1 MNDFKNSVKG
11 VMSVFLILF
20 VGLISYIAYSQTFIA
35 SDIANN
41 SANKRL
47 WAKRNEVL
55 RGTIYDR
62 NGNPL
67 TSSVKTGDLTQSR
80 TYLQNDLYVHA
91 LGYVSTK
98 YDLTGLE
105 KSYDEEL
112 STYTSKMESG
122 IRSLITNF
130 SIDSLKHAFDSRDT
144 EKQQKIGN
152 GVITTLNPDVQ
163 RAAYDALGNR
173 RGAVVALDPSNGQV
187 LAMVSKPTYNPNDLD
202 AAMATAN
209 AGTAENSPL
218 INRATSGLYA
228 PGSTFKTVTLASAL
242 SNISGVKNRT
252 FEDNGSLQLSA
263 KQSLSNDSGEV
274 NGSMDLEKSYIRSSN
289 VVFGTLALELGNSKL
304 KETAEKFGFNNN
316 IPTNGFYLNKSSFPT
331 LGANDKGLIA
341 QTGIG
346 QASIL
351 ATPMQMALVCG
362 TVANNG
368 VMMEPTLVKE
378 IVDKDKNVIKKVEP
392 NKYSQVMSS
401 SDATMAKTAMRGVV
415 EDHLVSIFSG
425 IEAAGKTGTA
435 ETTDSNGNLTKSHS
449 WFIGFAPA
457 NKPKVAV
464 AVIVENAGYGKEAA
478 APVTAAVMR
487 AALNSS
493 SK

>member
-11 VMSVFLILF
+11 VMTVFLVLF
-20 VGLISYIAYSQTFIA
+20 VGLISYIAYFQTFKA
-35 SDIANN
+35 SDIA
-41 SANKRL
+41 SDSGNKRL
-47 WAKRNEVL
+47 WAMRIEVL
-55 RGTIYDR
+55 RGSIYDR
-62 NGNPL
+62 DLNAL
-67 TSSVKTGDLTQSR
+67 TSSTKTGDLTQSR

-105 KSYDEEL
+105 KAYDEEL

-122 IRSLITNF
+122 VRSLITNF
-130 SIDSLKHAFDSRDT
+130 SFDALKDAYHNRDT
-144 EKQQKIGN
+144 EEQEKIGN
-152 GVITTLNPDVQ
+152 GVVTTLSPAVQ
-163 RAAYDALGNR
+163 KAAYDALGDR
-173 RGAVVALDPSNGQV
+173 RGAVVALDPSTGQV

-202 AAMATAN
+202 TAMATAN

-242 SNISGVKNRT
+242 SNMSGVRNRT
-252 FEDNGSLQLSA
+252 FNDNGSLQLSA
-263 KQSLSNDSGEV
+263 KQSLSNDSGEAY
-274 NGSMDLEKSYIRSSN
+274 GPMDLEKSYIKSSN

-304 KETAEKFGFNNN
+304 KDTAEKFGFNNN
-316 IPTNGFYLNKSSFPT
+316 VPANGFYLSKSSFPT

-351 ATPMQMALVCG
+351 ATPMQMALVCS

-378 IVDKDKNVIKKVEP
+378 IVDKDKNVIKKIEP
-392 NKYSQVMSS
+392 KKYAQVMSS
-401 SDATMAKTAMRGVV
+401 SDAAMAKDAMKGVV
-415 EDHLVSIFSG
+415 DDHLTSIFSG
-425 IEAAGKTGTA
+425 LDAGGKTGTA

-464 AVIVENAGYGKEAA
+464 AVIVENAGYGKDAA

-487 AALNSS
+487 AALNNI
-493 SK
+493 K

>member
-11 VMSVFLILF
+11 VMTVFLVLF
-20 VGLISYIAYSQTFIA
+20 IGLISYIAYFQTFKA
-35 SDIANN
+35 NDIAND
-41 SANKRL
+41 SGNKRL

-62 NGNPL
+62 DLNAL
-67 TSSVKTGDLTQSR
+67 TSSTKTGDLTQSR

-105 KSYDEEL
+105 KAYDEEL
-112 STYTSKMESG
+112 STYTSKVESG
-122 IRSLITNF
+122 VRSLITNF
-130 SIDSLKHAFDSRDT
+130 SFDALKDAYHNRDT
-144 EKQQKIGN
+144 EEQEKIGN
-152 GVITTLNPDVQ
+152 GVVTTLSPAVQ
-163 RAAYDALGNR
+163 KAAYDALGNR
-173 RGAVVALDPSNGQV
+173 RGAVVALDPSTGQI

-242 SNISGVKNRT
+242 SNMSGVRNRI

-263 KQSLSNDSGEV
+263 KQSLSNDSGV
-274 NGSMDLEKSYIRSSN
+274 AYGPMDLEKSYIKSSN

-304 KETAEKFGFNNN
+304 KDTAEKFGFNNN
-316 IPTNGFYLNKSSFPT
+316 VPANGFYLSKSSFPT

-351 ATPMQMALVCG
+351 ATPMQMALVCS

-378 IVDKDKNVIKKVEP
+378 IVDKDKNVIKKIDP
-392 NKYSQVMSS
+392 KKYAQVMSS
-401 SDATMAKTAMRGVV
+401 SDASMAKNAMKGVID
-415 EDHLVSIFSG
+415 DHLTSIFSG
-425 IEAAGKTGTA
+425 LDAGGKTGTA

-449 WFIGFAPA
+449 WFIGFAPVD
-457 NKPKVAV
+457 KPKVAV
-464 AVIVENAGYGKEAA
+464 AVIVENAGYGKDAA

-493 SK
+493 K

>member
-11 VMSVFLILF
+11 VMTVFLVLF
-20 VGLISYIAYSQTFIA
+20 IGLISYIAYFQTFKA
-35 SDIANN
+35 SDIAND
-41 SANKRL
+41 SGNKRL

-62 NGNPL
+62 DLNAL
-67 TSSVKTGDLTQSR
+67 TSSTKTGDLTQSR

-105 KSYDEEL
+105 KAYDEEL
-112 STYTSKMESG
+112 STYTSKVESG
-122 IRSLITNF
+122 VRSLITNF
-130 SIDSLKHAFDSRDT
+130 SFDALKDAYKNRDT
-144 EKQQKIGN
+144 EEQEKIGN
-152 GVITTLNPDVQ
+152 GVVTTLSPAVQ
-163 RAAYDALGNR
+163 KAAYDALGNR
-173 RGAVVALDPSNGQV
+173 RGAVVALDPSTGQI

-242 SNISGVKNRT
+242 SNMSGVRNRT
-252 FEDNGSLQLSA
+252 FNDNGSLQLSA
-263 KQSLSNDSGEV
+263 KQSLSNDSGV
-274 NGSMDLEKSYIRSSN
+274 AYGPMDLEKSFVKSSN

-304 KETAEKFGFNNN
+304 KDTAEKFGFNNN
-316 IPTNGFYLNKSSFPT
+316 VPSNGFYLSKSSFPT

-351 ATPMQMALVCG
+351 STPMQMALVCS

-378 IVDKDKNVIKKVEP
+378 IVDKDKNVIKKVDP
-392 NKYSQVMSS
+392 KKYAQVMSS
-401 SDATMAKTAMRGVV
+401 SDASMAKNAMKGVID
-415 EDHLVSIFSG
+415 DHLTSIFSG
-425 IEAAGKTGTA
+425 LNAGGKTGTA

-449 WFIGFAPA
+449 WFIGFAPVD
-457 NKPKVAV
+457 KPKVAV
-464 AVIVENAGYGKEAA
+464 AVIVENAGYGAEAA
-478 APVTAAVMR
+478 APVTASVMR

-493 SK
+493 K

>member
-11 VMSVFLILF
+11 VMAVFLVLF
-20 VGLISYIAYSQTFIA
+20 VGLISYIAYFQTFKA
-35 SDIANN
+35 NDIAND
-41 SANKRL
+41 SGNKRL

-62 NGNPL
+62 ELNAL
-67 TSSVKTGDLTQSR
+67 TSSAKTGDLTQSR

-105 KSYDEEL
+105 KAYDEEL

-122 IRSLITNF
+122 VRSLITNF
-130 SIDSLKHAFDSRDT
+130 SFDALKDAYHNRDT
-144 EKQQKIGN
+144 EEQQKIGN
-152 GVITTLNPDVQ
+152 GVVTTLSPAVQ
-163 RAAYDALGNR
+163 KAAYDALGNR
-173 RGAVVALDPSNGQV
+173 RGAVVALDPSTGQI

-202 AAMATAN
+202 TAMATAN

-242 SNISGVKNRT
+242 SNMSGVRTRT
-252 FEDNGSLQLSA
+252 FNDNGSLKLSE
-263 KQSLSNDSGEV
+263 KQSLSNDSGEAY
-274 NGSMDLEKSYIRSSN
+274 GPMDLEMSFIKSSN

-304 KETAEKFGFNNN
+304 KDTAEKFGFNNS
-316 IPTNGFYLNKSSFPT
+316 IPTNGFYLSKSSFPT

-351 ATPMQMALVCG
+351 ATPMQMALVCS

-378 IVDKDKNVIKKVEP
+378 IVDKDKNVIKKVDP
-392 NKYSQVMSS
+392 KKYAQVMSS
-401 SDATMAKTAMRGVV
+401 SDAAMAKDAMKGVV
-415 EDHLVSIFSG
+415 DDHLTRIFAG
-425 IEAAGKTGTA
+425 VDAGGKTGTA

-449 WFIGFAPA
+449 WFIGFAPV

-464 AVIVENAGYGKEAA
+464 AVIVENAGYGAEAA
-478 APVTAAVMR
+478 APVTAEVMR
-487 AALNSS
+487 AALNNI
-493 SK
+493 K